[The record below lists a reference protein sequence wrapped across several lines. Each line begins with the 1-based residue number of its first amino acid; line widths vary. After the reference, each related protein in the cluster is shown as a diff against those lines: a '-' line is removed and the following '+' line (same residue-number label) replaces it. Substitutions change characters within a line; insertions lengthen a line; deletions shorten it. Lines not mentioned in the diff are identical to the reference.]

1 MTISFN
7 RWDEVARLLRVT
19 VDEQQR
25 IANVEKC
32 SPPTP
37 GESRLRLNE
46 GQRKSVV
53 ALAERLPK
61 NGVIIADEVGMGKTR
76 IVVAVIDAV
85 VKAGGRVAVVVPPGL
100 GYQWNDELREGGVTA
115 VPPILR
121 SYWSYLQAWAPQNS
135 EEQRPWFKQKVVV
148 LSHAFANW
156 RLRDK
161 SDAWRTALLPE
172 VYAQVRKHRKQ
183 IGRLPRSYHDH
194 ERLYD
199 PWVKNAASSIVASVP
214 QSEDHPGRLFLEKL
228 NSSFQWPQ
236 LLEDDYRQGSDL
248 RKWLEKTV
256 GLGLGFFDLI
266 VIDEAHKSRGTDS
279 GLSRLLNSIVCSY
292 REQSRRICMTAT
304 PVELEAEQWSDP
316 LKRIGVEPPTLD
328 RLLSA
333 IGQYSDAIQKL
344 RYSWRV
350 SEESRNVFYEAAA
363 KFQDELKP
371 YVLRR
376 DKREDEHVQ
385 KFRRNHSPL
394 IDYRQRA
401 EAKVELVDLTPEWKK
416 AVCGA
421 EALSFLA
428 NSAEATVAAQ
438 RLRLTLGNG
447 HGIATFLDH
456 AKNVTTTG
464 AETTGFDA
472 EMNTETKCE
481 NQEFTDPDQH
491 DDKRSQRA
499 KWWRNVVQQAFDGKD
514 HALFDHPGIR
524 KAVDVIE
531 RFTSPEMQEKVLV
544 FGRFT
549 EPMRTLTSLLNAREM
564 LRRIYRSNL
573 PWPQTKVHEIAWPAV
588 RAAWVQLR
596 DELSLP
602 TLVKE
607 ELDRKLDEQY
617 RRLERSREKFRESI
631 VKRLQDGLQEIQV
644 NQDSKCSY
652 AFRAL
657 SDPANGSGS
666 EDLALVSRALI
677 ELSGGAT
684 QTSVNWMEEISS
696 QQIAEAFR
704 EMIESALDRDD
715 PDADEDADGETTS
728 DELLRFWD
736 TLKQRIKDE
745 YGENQ
750 GGLARFMFG
759 ETRPHSRRLIQQAF
773 NRRNCFPQV
782 LVAQSTVGREG
793 LNLHKAC
800 KTVVLLH
807 PEWNPG
813 VVEQQIGR
821 VDRVNSHWCKVLD
834 EHLDRAGQ
842 SNDVPEACPQIEFIP
857 IVFAGTYDEHN
868 WSVLQQ
874 RWDDLRAQLHG
885 VVIPRYQPDADAQE
899 LNVLKELE
907 DRAPCFS
914 PTDIKTSGWPR

>member
-1 MTISFN
+1 MASSFKG
-7 RWDEVARLLRVT
+7 WDEVARLLRGT
-19 VDEQQR
+19 ADKQER
-25 IANVEKC
+25 IAEAEKC
-32 SPPTP
+32 TPPTP

-46 GQRKSVV
+46 GQRKSVC
-53 ALAERLPK
+53 ALAARLPN

-85 VKAGGRVAVVVPPGL
+85 VEAGGRVAVVVPPGL
-100 GYQWNDELREGGVTA
+100 GYQWNDELREGGVA
-115 VPPILR
+115 NVPPILR
-121 SYWSYLQAWAPQNS
+121 SYWSYLQAWAAENS
-135 EEQRPWFKQKVVV
+135 EERRPWFEQQVVV

-172 VYAQVRKHRKQ
+172 VYAQVRKQ
-183 IGRLPRSYHDH
+183 SGRLPRSYHDH

-199 PWVKNAASSIVASVP
+199 LWVKNAATSIVTSVP
-214 QSEDHPGRLFLEKL
+214 QDKSHPGRIHLEEIDEKFKWTQ
-228 NSSFQWPQ
+228 S
-236 LLEDDYRQGSDL
+236 LEGDYGQGSDL

-279 GLSRLLNSIVCSY
+279 GLSRLLDSILCSHDHH
-292 REQSRRICMTAT
+292 SRRICMTAT
-304 PVELEAEQWSDP
+304 PVELEAAQWSDP
-316 LKRIGVEPPTLD
+316 LKRIGVQSPMLE
-328 RLLSA
+328 RLQTI
-333 IGQYSDAIQKL
+333 IGQYSDAVRKL
-344 RYSWRV
+344 RYTWRE
-350 SEESRNVFYEAAA
+350 SEESRSLFYAATG
-363 KFQDELKP
+363 KFQDALQP

-385 KFRRNHSPL
+385 KFRQTLGSFA
-394 IDYRQRA
+394 DYRQRE
-401 EAKVELVDLTPEWKK
+401 EAKVEVINLPPEWKQ

-428 NSAEATVAAQ
+428 KSAEGSVATQ

-464 AETTGFDA
+464 AEPTAFDP
-472 EMNTETKCE
+472 EMTPEME
-481 NQEFTDPDQH
+481 SDNQEFAETDQH
-491 DDKRSQRA
+491 DTKRRQRT
-499 KWWRNVVQQAFDGKD
+499 KWWRTVVQQAFNAKD

-573 PWPQTKVHEIAWPAV
+573 PWPQTKVHTNAWPAV
-588 RAAWVQLR
+588 RAAWDQLR
-596 DELSLP
+596 DELGLP
-602 TLVKE
+602 TLVE
-607 ELDRKLDEQY
+607 DELDGKLAEQY
-617 RRLERSREKFRESI
+617 DRLERSREKFRDSLI
-631 VKRLQDGLQEIQV
+631 KRLLDGLQEIKV
-644 NQDSKCSY
+644 NQDSKCGY

-657 SDPANGSGS
+657 SDTANGSAS
-666 EDLALVSRALI
+666 EDLALVARALI

-684 QTSVNWMEEISS
+684 QASPNWMEEISS
-696 QQIAEAFR
+696 QKLAEAFR
-704 EMIESALDRDD
+704 EMIDSALDRDD
-715 PDADEDADGETTS
+715 PDADEDADGETTG
-728 DELLRFWD
+728 DEMLRFWD

-773 NRRNCFPQV
+773 NRHNCFPQV
-782 LVAQSTVGREG
+782 LVAQSMVGREG

-807 PEWNPG
+807 P
-813 VVEQQIGR
+813 
-821 VDRVNSHWCKVLD
+821 
-834 EHLDRAGQ
+834 
-842 SNDVPEACPQIEFIP
+842 
-857 IVFAGTYDEHN
+857 
-868 WSVLQQ
+868 
-874 RWDDLRAQLHG
+874 
-885 VVIPRYQPDADAQE
+885 
-899 LNVLKELE
+899 
-907 DRAPCFS
+907 
-914 PTDIKTSGWPR
+914 